1 MDEKLI
7 YRLDDNISFRKCSLF
22 GGGSLTRGTCTCFR
36 QKEIQWKNYYF
47 CNREGIHL
55 HCTKHPEIE
64 YEVVCGDYGGMYLSC
79 PKCNS
84 QIEIDNLNEI
94 ISKCLRML
102 NMEFFKDATLIRLDD
117 WYVPEI
123 KQKEKLESGYWIH
136 TDVKTDKD
144 GDTMIVVYVGHKD
157 MKGKKT
163 QFFIKPE
170 KLQLSSDHKDLDP
183 AQILSKIE
191 VTFKGRK
198 ISQEYDE
205 EEI

>member
-1 MDEKLI
+1 
-7 YRLDDNISFRKCSLF
+7 
-22 GGGSLTRGTCTCFR
+22 
-36 QKEIQWKNYYF
+36 
-47 CNREGIHL
+47 
-55 HCTKHPEIE
+55 
-64 YEVVCGDYGGMYLSC
+64 
-79 PKCNS
+79 
-84 QIEIDNLNEI
+84 
-94 ISKCLRML
+94 ML